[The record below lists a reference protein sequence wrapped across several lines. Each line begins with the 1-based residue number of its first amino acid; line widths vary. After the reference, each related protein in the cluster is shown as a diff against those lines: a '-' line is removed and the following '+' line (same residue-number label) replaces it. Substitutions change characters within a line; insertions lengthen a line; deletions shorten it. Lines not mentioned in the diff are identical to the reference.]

1 MIGRIAGASI
11 LALIVTAAAAP
22 AVAATKA
29 HVTRTHGTRTYVTRA
44 YDGSWSLSIITDR
57 GGCDRSYDFTVQIAN
72 GIVSHSNLVRLRGVV
87 SGNGAVRVSVSVGD
101 KHASGAGRLSRS
113 SGSGRWSGYSGSSRC
128 SGHWSAQRY

>member
-11 LALIVTAAAAP
+11 LALIVAAP

-29 HVTRTHGTRTYVTRA
+29 HGTRTHGTRTYATRA

-72 GIVSHSNLVRLRGVV
+72 GVVSHANLVRLNGRV

-101 KHASGAGRLSRS
+101 KHASGGGRLSRS